1 LSDRGFFA
9 VDRGVWDHPL
19 FVRERFSEREA
30 WLWLISSA
38 AWEPTTVRIGRSKF
52 DLKRGQCAFSLRF
65 LAEKWM
71 WSEPKVRRFL
81 KRLSTDARSDAQ
93 PDAPTD
99 AAVLV
104 LATREATQITICNY
118 DDYQLSR
125 RTSVSQSD
133 APTDALA
140 LLKPTN
146 PRRKEEETNKQDA
159 AAAAPEVEL
168 FRRGREVLGKDA
180 GGLINKLLAAKQ
192 KNIALARA
200 AIEQASTKDKPREYI
215 GAVIRKQQT
224 DQPNWLDG
232 IPGVI

>member
-1 LSDRGFFA
+1 LSDRGFF
-9 VDRGVWDHPL
+9 VIDRGVWDHPL
-19 FVRERFSEREA
+19 FAREKFTELQA
-30 WLWLISSA
+30 WFWLLSTA
-38 AWEPTTVRIGRSKF
+38 AWEPTRARIGRTVF
-52 DLKRGQCAFSLRF
+52 DLQRGQAVFALRF
-65 LAEKWM
+65 LATKWM
-71 WSEPKVRRFL
+71 WSEPRVRRFL
-81 KRLSTDARSDAQ
+81 KRLTD
-93 PDAPTD
+93 D

-104 LATREATQITICNY
+104 SATREATLITICNY

-125 RTSVSQSD
+125 RTDVPAID
-133 APTDALA
+133 APIDQ
-140 LLKPTN
+140 KSTN